1 MKMKK
6 MLKNMFPIFKSI
18 DEKFAE
24 IGFIKIEEDE
34 YGAVYK
40 RRIDKYNYTQTLDL
54 VHKASGRH
62 IIQSYDEELTDQKKI
77 GNTCVGLTMYEAK
90 LCVKKMK
97 QMGWKITKEPI
108 ENENGDIVLTA
119 DQTKE
124 LIMKNKK
131 YKEKE

>member
-62 IIQSYDEELTDQKKI
+62 IIQSYDEELMDQKKI

-97 QMGWKITKEPI
+97 QMGWKMTKEPI